1 MAHAGGEVKVVDIG
15 PKRWLM
21 DREALAQWT
30 RRSVHT
36 IRAKCPV
43 HSYDAVGRA
52 MYDAYACEQQLNG
65 IRQSGRHAA

>member
-1 MAHAGGEVKVVDIG
+1 MKAVRVTDDL
-15 PKRWLM
+15 WLM
-21 DREALAQWT
+21 DRVALAQWT
-30 RRSVHT
+30 LRSVHT

-52 MYDAYACEQQLNG
+52 MYDAYACEKLLNG